1 MFIHIK
7 QLQFNARVSEPDPR
21 FARLLLEQFGGGNGE
36 LKAAMQYFVQA
47 FAARKPYPDKYD
59 LLMDIATEELSHLEI
74 VGATITMLL
83 KGVNGELKNALDVS
97 GLPSLAEGG
106 SAARD
111 SLIHE
116 ALAMPHFATLS
127 GGGPL
132 LEDSQGNPWSG
143 TYVNANGDLT
153 VDLRSNIAAESR
165 AKIVYEYLL
174 KFTDDPYVRETLRFL
189 MTREITHFRQFEA
202 ALETIQPN
210 YPPGILQGDPRHVAT
225 AFNMSQGEDQRG
237 PWNEGAQA
245 PFGRDWLYVSDPVA
259 NVGVTQGETLHGD
272 RDVEDGA
279 DGDKVEKKLSRQR
292 SGEVSAAEGEPG
304 DPWTG
309 YDDIPHPLS
318 WDPSDDASPSGGGKA
333 RGRKNGHSG
342 RAGRT
347 H

>member
-36 LKAAMQYFVQA
+36 LKAAMQYFIQA
-47 FAARKPYPDKYD
+47 YAARKPYPDKYD

-83 KGVNGELKNALDVS
+83 NGVNGGLKDALDVT
-97 GLPSLAEGG
+97 GLPSLRESG
-106 SAARD
+106 SAGRE

-143 TYVNANGDLT
+143 AYVNANGDMT

-210 YPPGILQGDPRHVAT
+210 FPPGILQGDPRHVAT
-225 AFNMSQGEDQRG
+225 AFNMSQGEDHRG
-237 PWNEGAQA
+237 PWNEGAEA
-245 PFGRDWLYVSDPVA
+245 PFGRDWLYVADPVA
-259 NVGVTQGETLHGD
+259 NVGMTQGETLHGD
-272 RDVEDGA
+272 RDVEDRAEG
-279 DGDKVEKKLSRQR
+279 EKAEQELSEQR
-292 SGEVSAAEGEPG
+292 SAEVSAAEGEPG
-304 DPWTG
+304 EP
-309 YDDIPHPLS
+309 
-318 WDPSDDASPSGGGKA
+318 
-333 RGRKNGHSG
+333 
-342 RAGRT
+342 
-347 H
+347 